1 MWHGYLCPTET
12 GMHRLSL
19 QSKFPGLD
27 AFRKNGVENG
37 DLSISTS
44 GNLYIREAGKPGSLE
59 RIGMGTRISANGIA
73 NPFSEVVPC
82 SDGWNNAGG
91 TIYLEKGKQYEIY
104 FNHTCVYL
112 EPLSVRLAWTTP
124 LSLIHISEPTR
135 QAEISYAV
143 FCLKK
148 KKKTCRSPPRVK
160 KKKEN
165 ADAVSSG

>member
-12 GMHRLSL
+12 GMHRQSL

-73 NPFSEVVPC
+73 NPFSEVVQMC
-82 SDGWNNAGG
+82 IRDSDAGDGSTVDTGVTVLNAAA
-91 TIYLEKGKQYEIY
+91 
-104 FNHTCVYL
+104 
-112 EPLSVRLAWTTP
+112 LA
-124 LSLIHISEPTR
+124 
-135 QAEISYAV
+135 
-143 FCLKK
+143 
-148 KKKTCRSPPRVK
+148 
-160 KKKEN
+160 
-165 ADAVSSG
+165 